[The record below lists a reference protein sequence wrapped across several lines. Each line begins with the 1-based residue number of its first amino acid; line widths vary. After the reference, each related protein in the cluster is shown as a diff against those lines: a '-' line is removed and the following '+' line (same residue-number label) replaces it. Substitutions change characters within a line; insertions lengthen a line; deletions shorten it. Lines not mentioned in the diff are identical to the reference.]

1 MVRSQPAPA
10 ARIHAVRLY
19 VVVKRLGARGT
30 YSGDL
35 MTHPDAWPHMCYL
48 KRQRPAN
55 LHTIA
60 HRPPTWHHIRHGC
73 KCERSAGELVFG
85 DEARGLH
92 PRSSRL
98 SRCNSSVVRRGRDR
112 TSGGHAGAR
121 RREHRQPRI
130 LLATVQRPAPPRSG
144 TPPRMSRAWEAAG
157 HGVPTG
163 QSISRVLLFLVGDRT
178 FTSRVLNPAPVH
190 RDRRWRTSVAVVE

>member
-1 MVRSQPAPA
+1 M
-10 ARIHAVRLY
+10 
-19 VVVKRLGARGT
+19 LGLTGMR
-30 YSGDL
+30 
-35 MTHPDAWPHMCYL
+35 YL

-60 HRPPTWHHIRHGC
+60 HRPPTWHHIRHDR

-85 DEARGLH
+85 DEARGRR
-92 PRSSRL
+92 PRSSR
-98 SRCNSSVVRRGRDR
+98 R
-112 TSGGHAGAR
+112 TSGGHAGGR
-121 RREHRQPRI
+121 RREHRQPRV
-130 LLATVQRPAPPRSG
+130 LLAAVQRPAPPRSG

-163 QSISRVLLFLVGDRT
+163 RSVSRVLLFLAGDRT

-190 RDRRWRTSVAVVE
+190 RDR

>member
-1 MVRSQPAPA
+1 MR
-10 ARIHAVRLY
+10 
-19 VVVKRLGARGT
+19 
-30 YSGDL
+30 
-35 MTHPDAWPHMCYL
+35 YL

-60 HRPPTWHHIRHGC
+60 HCPPTWHHIRHDRKREC
-73 KCERSAGELVFG
+73 SAGELVFG
-85 DEARGLH
+85 DEARDRH

-98 SRCNSSVVRRGRDR
+98 SRCNSGVDAHGRDR
-112 TSGGHAGAR
+112 TSGGHAGGQ
-121 RREHRQPRI
+121 RREHRQPCV
-130 LLATVQRPAPPRSG
+130 LFAAVQRLAPPRLG

-163 QSISRVLLFLVGDRT
+163 RSVSRVLLFLAGDRT

-190 RDRRWRTSVAVVE
+190 RDRRCRTSVAAVE